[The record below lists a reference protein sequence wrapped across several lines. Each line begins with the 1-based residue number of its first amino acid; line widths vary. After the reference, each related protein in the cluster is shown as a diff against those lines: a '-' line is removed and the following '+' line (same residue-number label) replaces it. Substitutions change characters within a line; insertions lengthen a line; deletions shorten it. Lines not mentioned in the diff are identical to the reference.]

1 MHTKLFVKVEYCLL
15 FLFCCSGKNVL
26 FERCACLFDNSDY
39 NEICYYSILNY
50 VNLFVSEYLLL
61 SIVI

>member
-26 FERCACLFDNSDY
+26 FERSACLFDNSTTTKFVIIRFLIML
-39 NEICYYSILNY
+39 ICLFMSTYY
-50 VNLFVSEYLLL
+50 
-61 SIVI
+61 